1 MKNYLIKTFKNKT
14 ILVTGHTGF
23 KGSWLTAWLQSIGA
37 NITGVSLNPKTQPS
51 HFSEAQISKNI
62 KDIRID
68 IRHKE
73 KISNLINDIKPDFIF
88 HLAAQAIVK
97 DSYSE
102 PVLTWETNV
111 IGSLNILESLK
122 KLEKK
127 CTVIMVT
134 SDKCYENVEWVWGY
148 KENDKL
154 GGSDPYS
161 ASKAAI
167 EIGISAFVRSF
178 FYNDKNIR
186 VVSARAGNVIGGG
199 DWSNNRIVPDII
211 KAWSN
216 DDQAILRNPDSTR
229 PWQHVLEPLSGYLN
243 LAAMLNEDF
252 NLNGQSFNFGP
263 SDLVSYTVEDLTKK
277 MSHYWNNKKWQ
288 STREINPDHESRLLK
303 LNCDKALSLLK
314 WNSVLNFDETVKFT
328 TDWYKKYYHK
338 KELARDIT
346 DRQIEDFT
354 NLAANRNLIWAQ

>member
-1 MKNYLIKTFKNKT
+1 MNNYLIKTFKNKT
-14 ILVTGHTGF
+14 ILITGHTGF

-37 NITGVSLNPKTQPS
+37 NITGASLKPKTEPS

-62 KDIRID
+62 NDIRID
-68 IRHKE
+68 IRCKD
-73 KISNLINDIKPDFIF
+73 KISDLINDLKPDFIF

-97 DSYSE
+97 DSYIE
-102 PVLTWETNV
+102 PILTWETNV
-111 IGSLNILESLK
+111 IGSLNILEALK
-122 KLEKK
+122 KIEKK
-127 CTVIMVT
+127 CNVIMVT

-178 FYNDKNIR
+178 FSNDKNIR
-186 VVSARAGNVIGGG
+186 IASARAGNVIGGG
-199 DWSNNRIVPDII
+199 DWSENRIVPDII

-216 DDQAILRNPDSTR
+216 DDKAILRNPDSTR

-243 LAAMLNEDF
+243 LAIMLDKDSK
-252 NLNGQSFNFGP
+252 LNGQSFNFGP
-263 SDLVSYTVEDLTKK
+263 SDLVSYTVQDLTEK
-277 MSHYWNNKKWQ
+277 MSAYWSNKKWQ
-288 STREINPDHESRLLK
+288 SIREINPDHESKLLK
-303 LNCDKALSLLK
+303 LNCDKAFSLLE

-328 TDWYKKYYHK
+328 TDWYTKYYQN
-338 KELARDIT
+338 KELVCNIT
-346 DRQIEDFT
+346 DEQIKNFT
-354 NLAANRNLIWAQ
+354 DLARNRNLLWAQ